1 MKPLSERKQRSDWR
15 HDMINTANDEL
26 VFNLSGDKLNLAVRE
41 ALRRSSR
48 AMLDAYKMRD
58 INLNGVTTKTN
69 LPACYSMLVEMSALR
84 IRNFKF
90 DKTYVQNAFFLY
102 AKRKS
107 KPTEQ
112 QFNDFTLCS
121 GQGALAYKSTYL
133 NVFTTGV
140 GVFLLA
146 LHCVKAITLPSSFDW
161 PFPRRVN
168 GKYVEVGILV
178 CSPMLHFIR
187 ELDPTDN
194 KLPHS
199 AFAPVGRDL
208 KRRQYF
214 QTFATKLLLATG
226 WHNPS
231 DGNLADLADIKR
243 AESKGRP
250 HGSHLLPISLLIDVL
265 RRKYKKEFAVSVN
278 AWEVEVASL
287 SVSLSHERAQ
297 NQVAD
302 EEDDFLN
309 AVLSS
314 RPSMASPASLR
325 KRVTSIALTPEMK
338 CALENWLDLE
348 DLYIRKIRRENY
360 REIKSTLGYLNL
372 YIFFYLSRWFKSNP
386 DNKLVFPS
394 TPNRLIA
401 SVFVSRLLVT
411 SENLPLTFVEVMN
424 KIAEKRNWR
433 GNPYYGKL
441 KQMEL
446 FFSFIEKNSDELPG
460 CDGFKQPLSNDDYPA
475 TSASTGTDKQPMPRR
490 LFGPFIDYI
499 EAIRCHLG
507 VIQSKILDGVLD
519 AVAFEAEISSKGRVI
534 DTFETSGDVGFIP
547 VIFVLDSSRK
557 KYKAIPLRFIPN
569 CLSFDWFELKNKRQL
584 MLPQPHGLNNV
595 LVSLYT
601 GLRNNHIQWL
611 DAKTFDC
618 RVTEEDRQFAKL
630 HTNTDKTKR
639 SAWEPHV
646 NFRVIEILR
655 SQKEWRELVD
665 WPGFKELIYY
675 NNNEKTKW
683 PKILPLFSASADGR
697 PHADARYERTWRALL
712 GSFQAILPDIGEAS
726 NFRLCSL
733 EPPYVEFLDV
743 DAEAKKE
750 KYGAECNETG
760 VCLLDVKSKITPHS
774 ARVSVVSQ
782 LITFLPAEM
791 IGTYITGQTPAT
803 VHHYVKLD
811 PEFLEIEQVHQSMV
825 LRERAYRNELEAFA
839 TAPRVPDR
847 FIRADDVNSHLAKS
861 LRSSLDE
868 TLTSYGCI
876 SIVLNE
882 GSTNGLDV
890 LRETRAAYAVENKTE
905 ICPYANHCPPEV
917 VKMWRGPHRCGL
929 CQYAVRSVD
938 HLPAVAAK
946 VNQFD
951 EILFALTEKIVAA
964 MNSDDP
970 KYSDA
975 ELDRLEEERLR
986 IGEELAGWKVSEE
999 VLDATR
1005 CRIAAGEESR
1015 RWVVQAPEIIL
1026 QDLQRV
1032 AVPSNA
1038 TAYLL
1043 QRLQECIVYPT
1054 LESPQMRAKFD
1065 LLRRSLLA
1073 RTGRLDEAFNFA
1085 APVSPAE
1092 ECAGLLRSMVEAN
1105 TLTYDDLVNLLERD
1119 QHLQD
1124 FMPTHLLPESGVGN
1138 DEK

>member
-1 MKPLSERKQRSDWR
+1 
-15 HDMINTANDEL
+15 
-26 VFNLSGDKLNLAVRE
+26 
-41 ALRRSSR
+41 
-48 AMLDAYKMRD
+48 ML
-58 INLNGVTTKTN
+58 
-69 LPACYSMLVEMSALR
+69 
-84 IRNFKF
+84 
-90 DKTYVQNAFFLY
+90 
-102 AKRKS
+102 
-107 KPTEQ
+107 
-112 QFNDFTLCS
+112 
-121 GQGALAYKSTYL
+121 
-133 NVFTTGV
+133 
-140 GVFLLA
+140 
-146 LHCVKAITLPSSFDW
+146 
-161 PFPRRVN
+161 
-168 GKYVEVGILV
+168 
-178 CSPMLHFIR
+178 
-187 ELDPTDN
+187 
-194 KLPHS
+194 
-199 AFAPVGRDL
+199 
-208 KRRQYF
+208 
-214 QTFATKLLLATG
+214 
-226 WHNPS
+226 
-231 DGNLADLADIKR
+231 
-243 AESKGRP
+243 
-250 HGSHLLPISLLIDVL
+250 
-265 RRKYKKEFAVSVN
+265 
-278 AWEVEVASL
+278 
-287 SVSLSHERAQ
+287 
-297 NQVAD
+297 
-302 EEDDFLN
+302 
-309 AVLSS
+309 
-314 RPSMASPASLR
+314 
-325 KRVTSIALTPEMK
+325 
-338 CALENWLDLE
+338 
-348 DLYIRKIRRENY
+348 
-360 REIKSTLGYLNL
+360 
-372 YIFFYLSRWFKSNP
+372 
-386 DNKLVFPS
+386 
-394 TPNRLIA
+394 
-401 SVFVSRLLVT
+401 
-411 SENLPLTFVEVMN
+411 
-424 KIAEKRNWR
+424 
-433 GNPYYGKL
+433 
-441 KQMEL
+441 
-446 FFSFIEKNSDELPG
+446 
-460 CDGFKQPLSNDDYPA
+460 
-475 TSASTGTDKQPMPRR
+475 
-490 LFGPFIDYI
+490 
-499 EAIRCHLG
+499 
-507 VIQSKILDGVLD
+507 
-519 AVAFEAEISSKGRVI
+519 
-534 DTFETSGDVGFIP
+534 
-547 VIFVLDSSRK
+547 
-557 KYKAIPLRFIPN
+557 
-569 CLSFDWFELKNKRQL
+569 
-584 MLPQPHGLNNV
+584 LPQPHGLNNI

-618 RVTEEDRQFAKL
+618 RVTEEDRLFAKL
-630 HTNTDKTKR
+630 HTNTDKTKK

-655 SQKEWRELVD
+655 SQKEWRGLIN
-665 WPGFKELIYY
+665 WPGFKELLYY

-683 PKILPLFSASADGR
+683 PKIFPLFSAVADGR
-697 PHADARYERTWRALL
+697 PHPDSRYERTWRAVL
-712 GSFQAILPDIGEAS
+712 GSFQAILPDIDEAS

-743 DAEAKKE
+743 DAKAKKE
-750 KYGAECNETG
+750 KYGLECNETG

-782 LITFLPAEM
+782 FITFLPAEM

-861 LRSSLDE
+861 LRSNLDE

-946 VNQFD
+946 ANQFD

-970 KYSDA
+970 RYSDA

-1005 CRIAAGEESR
+1005 CRIAAGEETR

-1073 RTGRLDEAFNFA
+1073 RTGRLDEAFSFA

-1119 QHLQD
+1119 QHLQN
-1124 FMPTHLLPESGVGN
+1124 FAPTHLLPESGVGN
-1138 DEK
+1138 GEK